1 VRDGVKRIDSLIHDL
16 LEYSRVVQ
24 TATDQHPV
32 DAERIARQA
41 VELCRTSVHESHATI
56 EIATLPAVLAV
67 DAQVLQVFQNLI
79 SNALKYRRDG
89 VAPLIRIAGEPQGGQ
104 ILFKVEDNDIGFD
117 PQYAKKVFKLFTRL
131 NGRQYPGTG
140 LGLAICQRIVEQY
153 GGRIWAD
160 SRVGEGSTFS
170 FTLPATIMKQ

>member
-1 VRDGVKRIDSLIHDL
+1 MRDGVKRIDSLIHDL

-89 VAPLIRIAGEPQGGQ
+89 VAPLIRIAGETQDRSG
-104 ILFKVEDNDIGFD
+104 
-117 PQYAKKVFKLFTRL
+117 TR
-131 NGRQYPGTG
+131 N
-140 LGLAICQRIVEQY
+140 
-153 GGRIWAD
+153 
-160 SRVGEGSTFS
+160 
-170 FTLPATIMKQ
+170 LPADRRAIWWAHLGGFAGR